1 MAKFIAHRG
10 NISGP
15 QPDNENTIDY
25 LQHAYS
31 MEYDVEIDLI
41 GHKGILYLGHDEPQD
56 SAPLDFLQRPGV
68 WCHAKNFCAL
78 YKMRNNQHIHYFWH
92 QKDDFTL
99 TSNNFIW
106 CYPGKAKGKNC
117 IALTNQNYFWCY
129 PKTYIDHTKAV
140 WLNFDGATMPTTENI
155 YAICGD
161 RVDENINIRTAR

>member
-56 SAPLDFLQRPGV
+56 SAPLDFLQRSGV
-68 WCHAKNFCAL
+68 WCHAKNYEAATL
-78 YKMRNNQHIHYFWH
+78 LMGMRTHWFWH
-92 QKDDFTL
+92 QEDDF
-99 TSNNFIW
+99 
-106 CYPGKAKGKNC
+106 
-117 IALTNQNYFWCY
+117 ALTNQNYFWCY
-129 PKTYIDHTKAV
+129 PGTYIDHPKAV
-140 WLNFDGATMPTTENI
+140 WLNFDGATMPITENI
-155 YAICGD
+155 HAICGD
-161 RVDENINIRTAR
+161 RVDENINIRTARYR